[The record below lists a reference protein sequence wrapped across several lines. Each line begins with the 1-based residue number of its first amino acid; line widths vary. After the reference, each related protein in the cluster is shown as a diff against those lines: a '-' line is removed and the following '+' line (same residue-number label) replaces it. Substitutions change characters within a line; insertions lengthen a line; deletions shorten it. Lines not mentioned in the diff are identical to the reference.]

1 MTTGE
6 MRMTT
11 SGWVYFAATIFIVV
25 GILDA
30 FYGLVA
36 IFNSD
41 WVVFTSD
48 SIVLL
53 DLTAW
58 GWIMLITGII
68 AILVG
73 FGALYGQTWARVV
86 GIIVAALARLNPIA
100 VVPVA
105 VLLGALSN
113 AGPSLQSIGVPP
125 ATVTMLQGAILVFA
139 VAGEFFIANKV
150 RRPEKMPSAPASAE
164 EVAA

>member
-41 WVVFTSD
+41 WVVFTPEH
-48 SIVLL
+48 IVLL

-58 GWIMLITGII
+58 GWIMLLTGII

-86 GIIVAALARLNPIA
+86 GIIVAALNL
-100 VVPVA
+100 
-105 VLLGALSN
+105 
-113 AGPSLQSIGVPP
+113 IGV
-125 ATVTMLQGAILVFA
+125 TVILSVYPGWGFLIIGLNVLVIYALA
-139 VAGEFFIANKV
+139 VHGD
-150 RRPEKMPSAPASAE
+150 
-164 EVAA
+164 EVAEA